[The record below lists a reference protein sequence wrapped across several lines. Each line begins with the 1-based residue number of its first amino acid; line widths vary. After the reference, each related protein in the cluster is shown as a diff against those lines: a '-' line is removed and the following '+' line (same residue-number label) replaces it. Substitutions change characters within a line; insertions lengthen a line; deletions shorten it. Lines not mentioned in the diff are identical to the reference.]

1 MTIDELKL
9 LIATK
14 LDVTEFLDLIG
25 YDMFDLVEALSDEI
39 EENYQELVRACE

>member
-14 LDVTEFLDLIG
+14 LDVTEFLDILG
-25 YDMFDLVEALSDEI
+25 MTMFELVEALEPAI
-39 EENYQELVRACE
+39 QENYQELVRACE